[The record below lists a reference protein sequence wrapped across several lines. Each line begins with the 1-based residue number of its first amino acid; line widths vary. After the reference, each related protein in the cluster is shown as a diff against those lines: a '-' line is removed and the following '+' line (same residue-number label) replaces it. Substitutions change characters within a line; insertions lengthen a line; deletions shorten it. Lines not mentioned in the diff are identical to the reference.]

1 MGRTPEKGFIVKKF
15 VRGVGAL
22 FKIFYIRA
30 SSSGVNFSRN
40 SIDFTQSRSCSIF
53 FGPMIADV
61 SWG

>member
-40 SIDFTQSRSCSIF
+40 SIDFTQSRSC
-53 FGPMIADV
+53 
-61 SWG
+61 